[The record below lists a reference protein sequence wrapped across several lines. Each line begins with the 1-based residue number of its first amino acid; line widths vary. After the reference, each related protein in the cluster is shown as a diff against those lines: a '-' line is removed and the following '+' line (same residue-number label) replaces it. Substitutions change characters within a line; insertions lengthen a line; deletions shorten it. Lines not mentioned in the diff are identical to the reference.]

1 MLGLKCIVL
10 SCFEEL
16 DRVYSCNGVT
26 GPRDET
32 MGAENMKGRI
42 GEVAET
48 SAREGAGIAVV
59 RVVVELELDMKLG
72 MSGGAFLK
80 LL

>member
-1 MLGLKCIVL
+1 MLGSECIAL

-16 DRVYSCNGVT
+16 GRVYSCNGVT

-42 GEVAET
+42 GEVVET
-48 SAREGAGIAVV
+48 SAREGAGIVV
-59 RVVVELELDMKLG
+59 ARVVVELKLG
-72 MSGGAFLK
+72 MKLSMDGGVFLE